1 MHGQY
6 KDVQCIDALSEVA
19 CNMLRNHVPQGSCRT
34 SSSPHS
40 KQPTASV
47 YSGTPIGLCEFGI
60 FFGKDETVEG
70 LVLGLGFELGF
81 VGGAGGGIR

>member
-6 KDVQCIDALSEVA
+6 KDAQCIDALSEVA

-34 SSSPHS
+34 PSSPHS

-47 YSGTPIGLCEFGI
+47 YSGDPDWVMRVWRIPWQGRNHRGFGTWFGI
-60 FFGKDETVEG
+60 
-70 LVLGLGFELGF
+70 
-81 VGGAGGGIR
+81 